1 MHNSPIS
8 KEFYNNISNV
18 LMGKTTIKV
27 ELPESLKEAAKAAK
41 AEFATL
47 TEGVMVAETK
57 RNILRK
63 HLKEGVAKCGCQ
75 LTPEMVTRFEEVV
88 AEADVKMP
96 TQKATLATPAEVK
109 SKTAPKG
116 GSSAAEASKLA
127 ALAKAK
133 TAGMGM
139 KKEMSH
145 MKKEMSYMKTEEA
158 QVSEMEL
165 GLREFLTQLSEEE
178 VTTLRNIINET
189 R

>member
-8 KEFYNNISNV
+8 KQFYNNITDV
-18 LMGKTTIKV
+18 LTGKTTKKV

-41 AEFATL
+41 AELATL

-75 LTPEMVTRFEEVV
+75 LTPEMVVRFDEVV

-96 TQKATLATPAEVK
+96 TQKAALATPAEVK

-116 GSSAAEASKLA
+116 GSSAAEGSKLA
-127 ALAKAK
+127 TPAKAASAIQ
-133 TAGMGM
+133 TAGMKASV
-139 KKEMSH
+139 KKEETQTSEI
-145 MKKEMSYMKTEEA
+145 EM
-158 QVSEMEL
+158 

-178 VTTLRNIINET
+178 ISTLRNIINET

>member
-8 KEFYNNISNV
+8 KQFYNNISDV
-18 LMGKTTIKV
+18 LMGKTTVKV

-41 AEFATL
+41 AELATL
-47 TEGVMVAETK
+47 TEGVIVAETK

-75 LTPEMVTRFEEVV
+75 LTPEMVVRFDEVV

-96 TQKATLATPAEVK
+96 TQKAALATPAK
-109 SKTAPKG
+109 ASSKIATA
-116 GSSAAEASKLA
+116 
-127 ALAKAK
+127 
-133 TAGMGM
+133 GM
-139 KKEMSH
+139 KKEE
-145 MKKEMSYMKTEEA
+145 KA
-158 QVSEMEL
+158 VSEIEL

>member
-96 TQKATLATPAEVK
+96 TQKAALATPAEVK

-127 ALAKAK
+127 APAKATAAIK
-133 TAGMGM
+133 TAGMSM
-139 KKEMSH
+139 KKE
-145 MKKEMSYMKTEEA
+145 EA
-158 QVSEMEL
+158 QASEMEL

-178 VTTLRNIINET
+178 VTTLRNIIHEN

>member
-88 AEADVKMP
+88 AEADVKMT
-96 TQKATLATPAEVK
+96 TQKAALATPAEVK

-116 GSSAAEASKLA
+116 GSSSAEGSKLA
-127 ALAKAK
+127 TPAKAAAGIN
-133 TAGMGM
+133 TAGMKSM
-139 KKEMSH
+139 KKE
-145 MKKEMSYMKTEEA
+145 ET
-158 QVSEMEL
+158 QPSEIEL

-178 VTTLRNIINET
+178 VSTLRNIINEN

>member
-8 KEFYNNISNV
+8 KEFYNNITDV
-18 LMGKTTIKV
+18 LTGKTTKKI

-41 AEFATL
+41 EELATL

-75 LTPEMVTRFEEVV
+75 LTPEMVVRFDEVV
-88 AEADVKMP
+88 AEADTKMP
-96 TQKATLATPAEVK
+96 TQKAALATPAEVK

-116 GSSAAEASKLA
+116 GSSSAEASKLA
-127 ALAKAK
+127 TPAKASAAIN
-133 TAGMGM
+133 TAGMKASV
-139 KKEMSH
+139 KKE
-145 MKKEMSYMKTEEA
+145 ETNN
-158 QVSEMEL
+158 SEIEL
-165 GLREFLTQLSEEE
+165 GLREFLTQLSEQE
-178 VTTLRNIINET
+178 VSTLRKIINET

>member
-18 LMGKTTIKV
+18 LMGNTTVRV

-57 RNILRK
+57 RDILRK

-88 AEADVKMP
+88 AEADVKMS
-96 TQKATLATPAEVK
+96 TQKAALATPAK
-109 SKTAPKG
+109 
-116 GSSAAEASKLA
+116 AAAGIN
-127 ALAKAK
+127 
-133 TAGMGM
+133 TAGMKSM
-139 KKEMSH
+139 KKE
-145 MKKEMSYMKTEEA
+145 ET
-158 QVSEMEL
+158 QPSEIEL

-178 VTTLRNIINET
+178 VSTLRNIINEN

>member
-8 KEFYNNISNV
+8 KEFYNNIADV
-18 LMGKTTIKV
+18 LMGKTTKKV
-27 ELPESLKEAAKAAK
+27 ELPESLKAAAMAAK
-41 AEFATL
+41 AELATI
-47 TEGVMVAETK
+47 TEGVMASETK

-75 LTPEMVTRFEEVV
+75 LTPEMVVRFDEVV

-96 TQKATLATPAEVK
+96 TQKAALATPAEVK

-116 GSSAAEASKLA
+116 SPMTAEPTKLA
-127 ALAKAK
+127 TPAK
-133 TAGMGM
+133 TTAATKPAGM
-139 KKEMSH
+139 KKEETQSSEI
-145 MKKEMSYMKTEEA
+145 EM
-158 QVSEMEL
+158 

-189 R
+189 L

>member
-96 TQKATLATPAEVK
+96 TQKAALATPAEVK

-127 ALAKAK
+127 APAKATAAIK
-133 TAGMGM
+133 TAGMSM
-139 KKEMSH
+139 KKE
-145 MKKEMSYMKTEEA
+145 ETQA
-158 QVSEMEL
+158 SEMEL

-178 VTTLRNIINET
+178 VTTLRNIINEN

>member
-8 KEFYNNISNV
+8 KQFYNNITDV
-18 LMGKTTIKV
+18 LTGKTTKKV
-27 ELPESLKEAAKAAK
+27 ELPESLNEAAKAAK
-41 AEFATL
+41 AELATL

-75 LTPEMVTRFEEVV
+75 LTPEMVVRFDEVV

-96 TQKATLATPAEVK
+96 TQKTALATPAEVK
-109 SKTAPKG
+109 GKTAPKG
-116 GSSAAEASKLA
+116 GSSAAEGSKLA
-127 ALAKAK
+127 TPAKAASAIQ
-133 TAGMGM
+133 TAGMKASV
-139 KKEMSH
+139 KKEETQTSEI
-145 MKKEMSYMKTEEA
+145 EM
-158 QVSEMEL
+158 

-178 VTTLRNIINET
+178 ISTLRNIINET

>member
-8 KEFYNNISNV
+8 KELYNQITDV
-18 LMGKTTIKV
+18 LVGKTTKKI

-57 RNILRK
+57 RDILRK

-96 TQKATLATPAEVK
+96 TQKAALATPAEVK
-109 SKTAPKG
+109 KKTTPPSTKP
-116 GSSAAEASKLA
+116 SAEPTMLA
-127 ALAKAK
+127 TPAKATAK
-133 TAGMGM
+133 TNSGV
-139 KKEMSH
+139 KK
-145 MKKEMSYMKTEEA
+145 EEA
-158 QVSEMEL
+158 QPSEIEM

-178 VTTLRNIINET
+178 VTTLRNIINEN

>member
-8 KEFYNNISNV
+8 KEFYNSITNV
-18 LMGKTTIKV
+18 LVGKTTTKV
-27 ELPESLKEAAKAAK
+27 ELPESLKEAAKAA
-41 AEFATL
+41 ATELRTL

-63 HLKEGVAKCGCQ
+63 HLKEGAAKCGCS
-75 LTPEMVTRFEEVV
+75 LTPEMVTRFDELVN
-88 AEADVKMP
+88 EADVKMP
-96 TQKATLATPAEVK
+96 TQKAALATPAEVK

-116 GSSAAEASKLA
+116 GSSSAEASKLA
-127 ALAKAK
+127 TPAKAAAGIK
-133 TAGMGM
+133 TAGM
-139 KKEMSH
+139 KKEETQPS
-145 MKKEMSYMKTEEA
+145 
-158 QVSEMEL
+158 QIEL

>member
-127 ALAKAK
+127 APAKATAAIK
-133 TAGMGM
+133 TAGMSM
-139 KKEMSH
+139 KK
-145 MKKEMSYMKTEEA
+145 EEA

-178 VTTLRNIINET
+178 VTTLRNIINEN

>member
-8 KEFYNNISNV
+8 KEFYNNITDV
-18 LMGKTTIKV
+18 LTGKTTKKV

-41 AEFATL
+41 AELATL

-75 LTPEMVTRFEEVV
+75 LTPEMVVRFDEVV

-96 TQKATLATPAEVK
+96 TQKAALATPAEVK
-109 SKTAPKG
+109 GKTAPKG
-116 GSSAAEASKLA
+116 GSSAAEGSKLA
-127 ALAKAK
+127 TPAKAAAAIQ
-133 TAGMGM
+133 TAGM
-139 KKEMSH
+139 KKE
-145 MKKEMSYMKTEEA
+145 ETRVTEIE
-158 QVSEMEL
+158 V

-178 VTTLRNIINET
+178 ISTLRNIINET

>member
-88 AEADVKMP
+88 AEADVK
-96 TQKATLATPAEVK
+96 

-116 GSSAAEASKLA
+116 GSSSAEGSKLA
-127 ALAKAK
+127 TPAKAAAGIN
-133 TAGMGM
+133 TAGMKSM
-139 KKEMSH
+139 KKE
-145 MKKEMSYMKTEEA
+145 ET
-158 QVSEMEL
+158 QPSEIEL

-178 VTTLRNIINET
+178 VSTLRNIINEN

>member
-1 MHNSPIS
+1 
-8 KEFYNNISNV
+8 
-18 LMGKTTIKV
+18 MGKTTVKV

-41 AEFATL
+41 AELATL

-75 LTPEMVTRFEEVV
+75 LTPEMVVRFDEVV

-96 TQKATLATPAEVK
+96 TQKAALATPAEVK

-116 GSSAAEASKLA
+116 GSSSAEGSKLA
-127 ALAKAK
+127 TPAQAASKIG
-133 TAGMGM
+133 TAGM
-139 KKEMSH
+139 KKEE
-145 MKKEMSYMKTEEA
+145 KA
-158 QVSEMEL
+158 VSEIEL

>member
-8 KEFYNNISNV
+8 KDFYNNISNV
-18 LMGKTTIKV
+18 LMGKTTVKV
-27 ELPESLKEAAKAAK
+27 ELPASLTEAAQAAAK
-41 AEFATL
+41 ELRTL
-47 TEGVMVAETK
+47 TEGTIVAETK

-96 TQKATLATPAEVK
+96 TQKAALATPAEVK

-116 GSSAAEASKLA
+116 GSSSAEGSKLA
-127 ALAKAK
+127 APAKAAAAIN
-133 TAGMGM
+133 TAGMKSM
-139 KKEMSH
+139 KKE
-145 MKKEMSYMKTEEA
+145 ET
-158 QVSEMEL
+158 QPSEIEL

-178 VTTLRNIINET
+178 VTTLRNIINEN

>member
-8 KEFYNNISNV
+8 KEFYNNIADV
-18 LMGKTTIKV
+18 LMGKTTKKV

-41 AEFATL
+41 AELATL

-57 RNILRK
+57 RDILRK

-75 LTPEMVTRFEEVV
+75 LTPEMVTRFDEVV

-96 TQKATLATPAEVK
+96 TQKAALATPAK
-109 SKTAPKG
+109 ATA
-116 GSSAAEASKLA
+116 AI
-127 ALAKAK
+127 K
-133 TAGMGM
+133 TAGMSM
-139 KKEMSH
+139 KKE
-145 MKKEMSYMKTEEA
+145 EA
-158 QVSEMEL
+158 QASEMEL

>member
-8 KEFYNNISNV
+8 KDLYNNISNV
-18 LMGKTTIKV
+18 LMGKTTVKV
-27 ELPESLKEAAKAAK
+27 ELPASLTEAAQAAAK
-41 AEFATL
+41 ELRTL
-47 TEGVMVAETK
+47 TEGTIVAETK

-96 TQKATLATPAEVK
+96 TQKAALATPAEVK

-116 GSSAAEASKLA
+116 GSSSAEGSKLA
-127 ALAKAK
+127 APAKAAAAIN
-133 TAGMGM
+133 TAGMKSM
-139 KKEMSH
+139 KKE
-145 MKKEMSYMKTEEA
+145 ET
-158 QVSEMEL
+158 QPSEIEL

-178 VTTLRNIINET
+178 VTTLRNIINEN